1 MAKVKKNK
9 KTVPPKKD
17 IQELIDSR
25 DGGRIAL
32 RGYSYQILLSCYL
45 ILSNSTPDIYFQL
58 EGIEDIDLIK
68 QKEDNDKYV
77 IYIQAKCYSYQ
88 QDASFLFDVLKNF
101 IEAYLLDPKSSFKL
115 IYDFPVAKGN
125 LSKLFESQLDEKSRD
140 YWRKTILEIQNSNN
154 LWNWSNFDFD
164 QFLSH
169 LSFEKI
175 ERASLESKLEKALI
189 EAYEINTDNIRL
201 FANGIKIF
209 CLDKARQGGCVLK
222 SEIDILMQS
231 IRNDISKG
239 CQNPAHSWI
248 RRVDF
253 SISNIQNTSG
263 FLEGKKPTPADIASK
278 LPVRRVTLE
287 QNITQSIQENTV
299 TVIKASSG
307 QGKTTLALQVAYNL
321 QQEYTP
327 YLLTWCNDAK
337 ELGNIIQYF
346 NARIKVGEKPLI
358 IIDNLDGHLSEW
370 NMLAQLLQSEVHYHY
385 KLLVTTRES
394 DWYNYSGDLS
404 NIQSLNII
412 KPLLE
417 GNEAEEI
424 YNTFKKSQK
433 LHPDITNWQKAWNKV
448 AKKQLLIE
456 YVYLLTHGEMLEER
470 LATQLSE
477 IGKSP
482 TGKDKCEIL
491 RKICFADICRIKV
504 PIDSLLSS
512 QAENSGAD
520 LGELLKSMESEFL
533 VHVDNENRC
542 IEGLHPV
549 RSMHIV
555 KFLHE
560 YYPLRNTALSVVKI
574 VNKEDYSMLF
584 SHFPENGL
592 DNIELFNDI
601 IEIIWSKDDLSHFIS
616 IIQGLFSG
624 SVMQYFRSNQSL
636 FDDANSHC
644 GLFFIS
650 TEMCPFVIFKEF
662 NISVDTLD
670 QMSKIFPDN
679 SNIKYL
685 CELRDRIPICN
696 LSQTAIYTFC
706 ECLYRK
712 LARFSIDEIKDIES
726 YAVISEWLFNIDE
739 NFNLTVKFHLD
750 DIWNRSNQLSIEC
763 VSTIMFTSF
772 CGNKTVYKQFVE
784 HKLTSILTYLKRQT
798 ESHKLYVDADN
809 KVIHVEYIL
818 RLRDIAS
825 ANKESVLRL
834 KYICRTLPIFD
845 IYCSD
850 AIKPSLNLLSGFT
863 MPDDAHKEM
872 PIRNIVIMFHQNLTL
887 LWNKTIVSNYEF
899 DTITEWIDHW
909 FDERQFICLLA
920 EKYSDCI
927 FKILS
932 GKNLSNLA
940 AEVDKL
946 HIEFSQIPAKRRN
959 FHKED
964 RPFEEKPKIPEGLAK
979 IKNDYFQSVQNFNNQ
994 FPGFLCR
1001 DPEKQRL
1008 AMYNLTA
1015 AQSELTDMQVY
1026 FTDVAANYGIQER
1039 NAELCFKEKQAIE
1052 QLIMSCSYYQTHSAN
1067 KFLNKYQIK
1076 EWYKTFCRNEMK
1088 AAEGSLSLLQSRFSI
1103 HFPKGIYRKK
1113 SQKYYPVV
1121 VDDLEISSENAVVD
1135 LLTMCRPFAEST
1147 FDYLVILCTN
1157 GQGVIRSSALQ
1168 IPNRFL
1174 KETQQSYKAKDTA
1187 LPENMMLPHPVEV
1200 TAQMLNCFVEE
1211 YSLPVKESD
1220 NPLPIGDIAEELW
1233 VYSKS
1238 RELLTDPEDAD
1249 YLTEELQVVQSNV
1262 EIMLHSL
1269 ENKIPPE
1276 DIDRLSDVC
1285 KNVFDGDKF
1294 NDESFNNLIEH
1305 YIEKYKQ

>member
-9 KTVPPKKD
+9 KAVPPKKD

-68 QKEDNDKYV
+68 QKENNDKDV
-77 IYIQAKCYSYQ
+77 TYIQAKCYSYQ

-101 IEAYLLDPKSSFKL
+101 IEVYLLDPKSSFKL

-337 ELGNIIQYF
+337 ELGNIVQYF

-385 KLLVTTRES
+385 RLLVTTRES

-470 LATQLSE
+470 LVTQLSE

-491 RKICFADICRIKV
+491 RKVCFADICGIKV

-584 SHFPENGL
+584 SHFPENSL
-592 DNIELFNDI
+592 DNVDLFNDI
-601 IEIIWSKDDLSHFIS
+601 IEIIWNKDDLSHFVS

-624 SVMQYFRSNQSL
+624 SVMQYFHSNQSM
-636 FDDANSHC
+636 FDDANSHG
-644 GLFFIS
+644 GLFIIS
-650 TEMCPFVIFKEF
+650 TEVCPFATFKEF
-662 NISVDTLD
+662 DASVETLD
-670 QMSKIFPDN
+670 KMLEIFPDN
-679 SNIKYL
+679 SNIKHL
-685 CELRDRIPICN
+685 RELRCN
-696 LSQTAIYTFC
+696 MPLCDLQKTAIYTFC
-706 ECLYRK
+706 SCLYRK
-712 LARFSIDEIKDIES
+712 LHKFSVDEIVDLSS
-726 YAVISEWLFNIDE
+726 YAIICEWIYNIDE
-739 NFNLTVKFHLD
+739 TFNLSVNFPLESIWSKSDELSLD
-750 DIWNRSNQLSIEC
+750 C
-763 VSTIMFTSF
+763 VSTLMYISF
-772 CGNKTVYKQFVE
+772 CGNRMVYKQFV
-784 HKLTSILTYLKRQT
+784 KRNLDSILTYLKHQT
-798 ESHKLYVDADN
+798 KSHKIYIDAE
-809 KVIHVEYIL
+809 KKAIHVEYIL
-818 RLRDIAS
+818 RLRDIS
-825 ANKESVLRL
+825 FANEESVSRL
-834 KYICRTLPIFD
+834 KYVCRMLPIFNL
-845 IYCSD
+845 YCSD
-850 AIKPSLNLLSGFT
+850 ALKPTFNLLSAYT
-863 MPDDAHKEM
+863 IPDDAHKRM
-872 PIRNIVIMFHQNLTL
+872 PIRNIVITFRQNLTS
-887 LWNKTIVSNYEF
+887 LWNKTIMSNYEF
-899 DTITEWIDHW
+899 DTVTEWLDYW
-909 FDERQFICLLA
+909 FNVRELICLLTD
-920 EKYSDCI
+920 KFCVCI
-927 FKILS
+927 FRALI
-932 GKNLSNLA
+932 GKDLGNLA
-940 AEVDKL
+940 MEVDKL
-946 HIEFSQIPAKRRN
+946 RKEFSTISW
-959 FHKED
+959 KERQYPKEN
-964 RPFEEKPKIPEGLAK
+964 RPFEDKAKIPEGLAK

-994 FPGFLCR
+994 FPGFLSR

-1026 FTDVAANYGIQER
+1026 FTDVAANYGVQER

-1067 KFLNKYQIK
+1067 KYLNKYQIK

-1121 VDDLEISSENAVVD
+1121 VDDLEISSENAVVA
-1135 LLTMCRPFAEST
+1135 LLTVCRPFAESP

-1211 YSLPVKESD
+1211 YSLPVSD

-1238 RELLTDPEDAD
+1238 RELLTNPEDAD

-1276 DIDRLSDVC
+1276 DIDRLSNVC
-1285 KNVFDGDKF
+1285 TNVFDGGKF
-1294 NDESFNNLIEH
+1294 NDELFNNLIEH